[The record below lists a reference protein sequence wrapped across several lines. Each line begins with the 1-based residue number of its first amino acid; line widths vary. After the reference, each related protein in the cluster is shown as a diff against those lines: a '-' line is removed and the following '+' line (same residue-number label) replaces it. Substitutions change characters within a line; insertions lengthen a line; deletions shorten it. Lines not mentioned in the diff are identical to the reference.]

1 MACSRRTVSGC
12 LRSHHYPTRSPV
24 VINDN
29 RLEYW
34 FVNLQSG
41 AIRCRLQNCMILS
54 NAGRVCICVNV
65 KILVGSKLLLE
76 LFCQN
81 IPATAVVEW
90 WMPNLGVVYVQSGW
104 CWNRGCSWGELAWYV
119 RSYALT
125 QSVRILDQTGGLWWW
140 RVSEHFIRI
149 PATLLPPV
157 SAPPFASLPHCRVI
171 RTMTLYERGED
182 NWIYTQSLAEE
193 YISFAFRVWTW
204 VHEHGSSKE
213 LSLSIFSST

>member
-41 AIRCRLQNCMILS
+41 AIRCRLQNYMILT
-54 NAGRVCICVNV
+54 NAGRVCICVHV
-65 KILVGSKLLLE
+65 KILAGSKLLLQ

-81 IPATAVVEW
+81 IPTTAVVEW
-90 WMPNLGVVYVQSGW
+90 WMPNLGVVYMQSGW

-125 QSVRILDQTGGLWWW
+125 HSVSQDIRSDWWFVMVKGQRAFHSHTRHPAPSRLCSPVCFSAALQGNQDNDTLWARGRQLDLHTKPG
-140 RVSEHFIRI
+140 
-149 PATLLPPV
+149 
-157 SAPPFASLPHCRVI
+157 
-171 RTMTLYERGED
+171 RG
-182 NWIYTQSLAEE
+182 IYLICLQSLNLSAWARKFKGTKFE
-193 YISFAFRVWTW
+193 YI
-204 VHEHGSSKE
+204 
-213 LSLSIFSST
+213 